1 MLLQIEQRVKSSV
14 ARRLAFT
21 SPSEALFTY
30 ALSRSVQD
38 RTTEKPAFN
47 FDFFVG
53 GFDGLSFA
61 APGQM
66 GGSSFHRILS
76 SDGASR
82 AVKASKT
89 AARMEMF
96 LRHALASGGALID
109 IGANVGLTS
118 IPHAILGDFHPVI
131 AVEPE
136 LRNFMCLEANA
147 RANGAEMICHHAA
160 AAASPGTGVLKLKS
174 NPTHHYL
181 AAKGKGERVALL
193 TVDLL
198 AQAAD
203 RVSLVKVDV
212 QGGEADV
219 LRGAGDLLRRREA
232 AWLVEVRAP
241 KHAGAADTAFI
252 AATVETHFDGFMD
265 TRAAMPE
272 IRAAHL
278 FPDYLNTLSRKFTD
292 FVFVP

>member
-1 MLLQIEQRVKSSV
+1 MLSRVEHRIKSGL
-14 ARRLAFT
+14 ARHLHLKSA
-21 SPSEALFTY
+21 PEVLLNY

-38 RTTEKPAFN
+38 RTVEKHAFN

-118 IPHAILGDFHPVI
+118 IPHAILGDFHPV
-131 AVEPE
+131 
-136 LRNFMCLEANA
+136 
-147 RANGAEMICHHAA
+147 
-160 AAASPGTGVLKLKS
+160 
-174 NPTHHYL
+174 
-181 AAKGKGERVALL
+181 
-193 TVDLL
+193 
-198 AQAAD
+198 
-203 RVSLVKVDV
+203 
-212 QGGEADV
+212 
-219 LRGAGDLLRRREA
+219 
-232 AWLVEVRAP
+232 
-241 KHAGAADTAFI
+241 
-252 AATVETHFDGFMD
+252 
-265 TRAAMPE
+265 
-272 IRAAHL
+272 
-278 FPDYLNTLSRKFTD
+278 
-292 FVFVP
+292 

>member
-1 MLLQIEQRVKSSV
+1 
-14 ARRLAFT
+14 
-21 SPSEALFTY
+21 
-30 ALSRSVQD
+30 
-38 RTTEKPAFN
+38 
-47 FDFFVG
+47 
-53 GFDGLSFA
+53 
-61 APGQM
+61 M

-160 AAASPGTGVLKLKS
+160 AAAVAGTGCMTRPVPIALPPGFIDAHPELK
-174 NPTHHYL
+174 
-181 AAKGKGERVALL
+181 AGE
-193 TVDLL
+193 
-198 AQAAD
+198 
-203 RVSLVKVDV
+203 
-212 QGGEADV
+212 
-219 LRGAGDLLRRREA
+219 GA
-232 AWLVEVRAP
+232 
-241 KHAGAADTAFI
+241 
-252 AATVETHFDGFMD
+252 
-265 TRAAMPE
+265 
-272 IRAAHL
+272 
-278 FPDYLNTLSRKFTD
+278 
-292 FVFVP
+292 

>member
-1 MLLQIEQRVKSSV
+1 MLLN
-14 ARRLAFT
+14 
-21 SPSEALFTY
+21 Y
-30 ALSRSVQD
+30 ALSRAAQD

-160 AAASPGTGVLKLKS
+160 AAASPGTGVLKIKD

-181 AAKGKGERVALL
+181 AREGKGERV
-193 TVDLL
+193 DLVTL
-198 AQAAD
+198 DQLVENVS

-212 QGGEADV
+212 QGGEAGV
-219 LRGAGDLLRRREA
+219 LGGAKDLLNWREA
-232 AWLVEVRAP
+232 AWLIEIMSPKHTYAADFELIASTVEV
-241 KHAGAADTAFI
+241 F
-252 AATVETHFDGFMD
+252 FDGFMD
-265 TRAAMPE
+265 TRAPLPKVRCASE
-272 IRAAHL
+272 FR
-278 FPDYLNTLSRKFTD
+278 DYLGSLDRKFTD
-292 FVFVP
+292 FALIP

>member
-1 MLLQIEQRVKSSV
+1 MLSRVEHRIKSGL
-14 ARRLAFT
+14 ARHLHLKSA
-21 SPSEALFTY
+21 PEVLLNY

-38 RTTEKPAFN
+38 RTTEKHAFN

-160 AAASPGTGVLKLKS
+160 AAAVAGTGCMTRPVPIALPPGFIDAHPELK
-174 NPTHHYL
+174 
-181 AAKGKGERVALL
+181 AGE
-193 TVDLL
+193 
-198 AQAAD
+198 
-203 RVSLVKVDV
+203 
-212 QGGEADV
+212 
-219 LRGAGDLLRRREA
+219 GA
-232 AWLVEVRAP
+232 
-241 KHAGAADTAFI
+241 
-252 AATVETHFDGFMD
+252 
-265 TRAAMPE
+265 
-272 IRAAHL
+272 
-278 FPDYLNTLSRKFTD
+278 
-292 FVFVP
+292 